1 MPVVVRRGVTVRKY
15 FYIGAVAAAALVA
28 ALPAAASAA
37 TPVHVL
43 TTGKVGGPAVAPKA
57 VLKASLVKK
66 TSVVFATNLGKL
78 TCTKSTFTAKVV
90 TNPVKGTATKPATAT
105 ESITAETFA
114 GCTIKVT
121 GFTVIIKSITVAH
134 LPYNATVSDAKGLP
148 VKISGRSKALPL
160 LLTVV
165 VQVGTGKPFSC
176 GVKAASIVGVASNKG
191 STTTFVKQTFKKAS
205 GGTLCPASGTFSASY
220 GPVQDTSVK
229 GNPAIFV
236 N

>member
-15 FYIGAVAAAALVA
+15 FYIGVLVATALVA

-57 VLKASLVKK
+57 VLKASLVTR
-66 TSVVFATNLGKL
+66 TSVVFATSLGKL

-90 TNPVKGTATKPATAT
+90 TNPVKGTAAKPATAT

-121 GFTVIIKSITVAH
+121 GFKVIIKSITVAN
-134 LPYNATVSDAKGLP
+134 LPYNATVSDAKGNP
-148 VKISGRSKALPL
+148 VKISGRSKAKPL
-160 LLTVV
+160 LLSVV
-165 VQVGTGKPFSC
+165 VQVGTGKPFTC
-176 GVKAASIVGVASNKG
+176 GVKAASIAGAASNKG
-191 STTTFVKQTFKKAS
+191 STTAFVKQKFTKSS
-205 GGTLCPASGTFSASY
+205 GGALCPASGTFSATY
-220 GPVQDTSVK
+220 GPVRDTSVK
-229 GNPAIFV
+229 GSPAIFV